1 MFNFSLDLLNNLQLF
16 FIIMKTLLT
25 LSTLILSAL
34 LTLSPKTEDLPNSK
48 DFQGKAY
55 YISKSSLDLGSWGA
69 RMSEE
74 QKKQVKARLKNRLEK
89 TFTLT
94 FNKTESFFTEEDKL
108 DAMSGAT
115 DSWGKNFA
123 AGDQYKN
130 VKTNTQI
137 QDQEFY
143 GKRFLVKDSLQ
154 SIDWKMGS
162 ETKQIGNYM
171 CFKATAS
178 IPTDELTWYS
188 FSWNKLRSNTA
199 PETDSTDDAAKEQK
213 EVVIPMTEVEAW
225 YTPQIPVG
233 HGPSEYWGLPG
244 LILEVSAGD
253 TTMLCSKLVI
263 NPTEKLDIEA
273 PDKGKEVT
281 KKAYQET
288 IVKKMKEF
296 RSQRMGARRG

>member
-1 MFNFSLDLLNNLQLF
+1 MNTLAKKISFIAFVFLMTFSLNAQ
-16 FIIMKTLLT
+16 
-25 LSTLILSAL
+25 
-34 LTLSPKTEDLPNSK
+34 E
-48 DFQGKAY
+48 FQGQAT
-55 YISKSSLDLGSWGA
+55 YISKSTMDLGNWGK
-69 RMSEE
+69 RLSEA
-74 QKKQVKARLKNRLEK
+74 QKKQVMARLKNRLEK
-89 TFTLT
+89 TYVLN
-94 FNKTESFFTEEDKL
+94 FNKEESIFKEGDKL

-143 GKRFLVKDSLQ
+143 GKRFLVKDKLQ
-154 SIDWKMGS
+154 PIQWVMGK
-162 ETKQIGNYM
+162 ETKQIGNYT

-188 FSWNKLRSNTA
+188 FSWDKIRRSNTTA
-199 PETDSTDDAAKEQK
+199 SAETTDVETSEPE
-213 EVVIPMTEVEAW
+213 IPMTEVEAW

-263 NPTEKLDIEA
+263 NPEEKLEIEA
-273 PDKGKEVT
+273 PEKGKETT
-281 KKAYQET
+281 KAAYQET
-288 IVKKMKEF
+288 LVTKMKEF
-296 RSQRMGARRG
+296 RDNRMGRSRG

>member
-1 MFNFSLDLLNNLQLF
+1 
-16 FIIMKTLLT
+16 MK
-25 LSTLILSAL
+25 AL
-34 LTLSPKTEDLPNSK
+34 LTTFSIITFSLLLFLNPKPNKSLSSD
-48 DFQGKAY
+48 DFQGQAFY
-55 YISKSSLDLGSWGA
+55 MSKSTLDLGSWGA

-74 QKKQVKARLKNRLEK
+74 QKKQVKDRLKNRLEK
-89 TFTLT
+89 TYTLT
-94 FNKTESFFTEEDKL
+94 FNKTESYFTEDDKL

-123 AGDQYKN
+123 AGNQYKN

-143 GKRFLVKDSLQ
+143 GKRFLVKDKLQ
-154 SIDWKMGS
+154 PIEWKLGS
-162 ETKQIGNYM
+162 ETKQIGSYS

-178 IPTDELTWYS
+178 VPTDELTWYS
-188 FSWNKLRSNTA
+188 FSWGKLRDNSA
-199 PETDSTDDAAKEQK
+199 EGEEKE
-213 EVVIPMTEVEAW
+213 IAMTEVEAW

-253 TTMLCSKLVI
+253 TTMLCSKIVL
-263 NPTEKLDIEA
+263 NPEEKLEIKA
-273 PDKGKEVT
+273 PSKGKEIT
-281 KKAYQET
+281 KKEYQET
-288 IVKKMKEF
+288 IVNKMKEF